1 MHAEG
6 WYQSLV
12 NSYRMWP
19 KLTLNG
25 GVTHPANMNCLR
37 LRHCCCIHGT
47 CILLGE
53 TDNHQRNKNIIL
65 GGDGPY
71 GGKCCRMKE

>member
-25 GVTHPANMNCLR
+25 G
-37 LRHCCCIHGT
+37 RHSSSQHE
-47 CILLGE
+47 LLEVE
-53 TDNHQRNKNIIL
+53 TVSLHSWHLYSPGGDNHQRNKNIIL

-71 GGKCCRMKE
+71 GGKCCGMKE